1 MGNNNEVNEV
11 EGTPQLGR
19 SLSII
24 SKGTIQIDTLTVDS
38 PILVNLSPNT
48 ADRQLIIDVLR
59 SMDANKDGV
68 IDYEELIQLLI
79 SLCGSVREKEHAEF
93 EKKLAQNTAVSMET
107 YCWSQCLSCIEYC
120 IYVCI

>member
-24 SKGTIQIDTLTVDS
+24 SKGTIQIDKLTIDS
-38 PILVNLSPNT
+38 PILLNLSPNR
-48 ADRQLIIDVLR
+48 ADRELIIDVLR

-68 IDYEELIQLLI
+68 IDYEEL
-79 SLCGSVREKEHAEF
+79 V
-93 EKKLAQNTAVSMET
+93 
-107 YCWSQCLSCIEYC
+107 
-120 IYVCI
+120 